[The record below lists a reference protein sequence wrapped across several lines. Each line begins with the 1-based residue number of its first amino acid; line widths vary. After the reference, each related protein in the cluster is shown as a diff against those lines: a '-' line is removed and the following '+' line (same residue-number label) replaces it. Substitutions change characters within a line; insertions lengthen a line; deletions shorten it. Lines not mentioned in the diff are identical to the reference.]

1 MNSADVLIIG
11 AGPAGL
17 AAAIRLKQK
26 NRNASVMVLDKAS
39 GLGAHSLSGSV
50 FEPACLDE
58 LIPGWRTASGSFA
71 AEMKPVEKDEMYFL
85 TARGAYRVP
94 GFLVPRGMHHSGDRI
109 ISLARLVTWLGEVAV
124 REGVDVYHGVA
135 AASLLWDNGAVQ
147 GVKLAD
153 QGLDK
158 DRRPKENFLEGE
170 KVFARTTILADGAR
184 GVLSREYI
192 SRVGGQK
199 NPQVYSLGV
208 KQILRLPV
216 KNNFGPGRAIHTLG
230 FPNRPDVFGGSFFY
244 SLGDDLVAM
253 GLILGLD
260 WRYTDLDAQ
269 KELELLKTHPF
280 VAHLLKGGEV
290 VEAGA
295 KVIPEGGFFA
305 LPKLSAKG
313 VILVGDAAG
322 FVNME
327 KIKGLHYGILSGMA
341 AADAVVSGDLAAY
354 NTNLEAAGVLRAMH
368 HARNFRAVFQA
379 GLFMGAPLSMVQS
392 CWPWRMNMPMD
403 HARTQKGACLKRNFK
418 PLIDRERTAF
428 LSGTMHRE
436 DEPSHLIISDPFV
449 CQRCEKDFQSPCTT
463 FCPTEVYH
471 RKGDVIHISATN
483 CVHCGT
489 CSVKCPFQN
498 IVWTPPEGGE
508 GPRYK
513 MM

>member
-1 MNSADVLIIG
+1 MHSVDVLIIG

-26 NRNASVMVLDKAS
+26 NRHASVMVLDKAM
-39 GLGAHSLSGSV
+39 GPGAHSLSGAV
-50 FEPACLDE
+50 FEPSCLDE
-58 LIPGWRTASGSFA
+58 LVPGWRSASGSFA
-71 AEMKPVEKDEMYFL
+71 SQMTPVQQDEMYFL
-85 TARGAYRVP
+85 TARGAMRIP
-94 GFLVPRGMHHSGDRI
+94 GFLVPSGMHHTGDQI
-109 ISLARLVTWLGEVAV
+109 ISLSRLVAWLAEVAV
-124 REGVDVYHGVA
+124 KEGVDVYHGVS
-135 AASLLWDNGAVQ
+135 AASLLWENGAVT

-158 DRRPKENFLEGE
+158 ERKPKENFLEGE
-170 KVFARTTILADGAR
+170 KVLAGITILADGAR
-184 GVLSREYI
+184 GVLSREYVARI
-192 SRVGGQK
+192 NGAK

-208 KQILRLPV
+208 KQVLQLPK
-216 KNNFGPGRAIHTLG
+216 KNNFGAGRAIHTLG

-244 SLGDDLVAM
+244 GLGDDRVAM

-260 WRYTDLDAQ
+260 WRYTDFDAP

-280 VAHLLKGGEV
+280 VARLLKGAEV

-295 KVIPEGGFFA
+295 KVIAEGGFYA
-305 LPKLSAKG
+305 LPTLSVPG

-327 KIKGLHYGILSGMA
+327 KIKGIHCGILSGMA
-341 AADAVVSGDLAAY
+341 AADAVAANDLGSY
-354 NTNLEAAGVLRAMH
+354 VRNLEAHGVWQDMH

-379 GLFMGAPLSMVQS
+379 GLFIGAPLSMVQGF
-392 CWPWRMNMPMD
+392 WPWRIGMSAD
-403 HARTQKGACLKRNFK
+403 HAHTREGARLDRKFK
-418 PLIDRERTAF
+418 PVIDRERLAF

-436 DEPSHLIISDPFV
+436 DEPSHLIIVDSAL
-449 CQRCEKDFQSPCTT
+449 CQRCAGKFQSPCTS
-463 FCPTEVYH
+463 FCPTEVYR
-471 RKGDVIHISATN
+471 RKDDAIHISATN

-498 IVWTPPEGGE
+498 ILWTPPEGGE

-513 MM
+513 SM

>member
-1 MNSADVLIIG
+1 MHSVDVLIIG

-26 NRNASVMVLDKAS
+26 NRNTSVMVLDKAFAP
-39 GLGAHSLSGSV
+39 GAHSLSGAV

-58 LIPGWRTASGSFA
+58 LVPGWRAQPAFPAGV
-71 AEMKPVEKDEMYFL
+71 VEKDEMYFL
-85 TARGAYRVP
+85 TPRGVLRIP
-94 GFLVPRGMHHSGDRI
+94 SFLVPAGMHHTGDQI
-109 ISLARLVTWLGEVAV
+109 ISLSRFVAWLSVVAV
-124 REGVDVYHGVA
+124 REGVDVYHGVSA
-135 AASLLWDNGAVQ
+135 AALLWDNGAVK

-158 DRRPKENFLEGE
+158 DRKPKANFLEGE
-170 KVFARTTILADGAR
+170 KVLARTTILADGAR

-192 SRVGGQK
+192 ARVGGNK

-208 KQILRLPV
+208 KQILRLP
-216 KNNFGPGRAIHTLG
+216 KENNFGPGRAIHTLG

-244 SLGDDLVAM
+244 SLDKDFVAV

-260 WRYTDLDAQ
+260 WRYTDLDPQ

-280 VAHLLKGGEV
+280 IAHLLKGGEV

-295 KVIPEGGFFA
+295 KVIPEGGFFS
-305 LPKLSAKG
+305 LPKLAAEG

-327 KIKGLHYGILSGMA
+327 KIKGIHYGILSGMA
-341 AADAVVSGDLAAY
+341 AADAVASGDLAAY
-354 NTNLEAAGVLRAMH
+354 ASNLEARGVTRAMR

-379 GLFMGAPLSMVQS
+379 GLFIGAPASMVQS
-392 CWPWRMNMPMD
+392 IWPLRIAVPRD
-403 HARTQKGACLKRNFK
+403 HACARKGACLKRDLK
-418 PLIDRERTAF
+418 PAIDRERFAF

-436 DEPSHLIISDPFV
+436 DEPSHLLIPDPEI
-449 CQRCEKDFQSPCTT
+449 CQQCAKGFQSPCTS
-463 FCPTEVYH
+463 FCPTQVYS
-471 RKGDVIHISATN
+471 RKGDAIHISATN

-489 CSVKCPFQN
+489 CAVKCPFQN
-498 IVWTPPEGGE
+498 ITWTPPEGGE